1 MYSEQIKSASIIKN
15 YRRKTNLDI
24 PDECKND
31 FDIINDIIIVGEN
44 KLDKEELIDDFEIK
58 S

>member
-31 FDIINDIIIVGEN
+31 CDIINDVIIVGEN
-44 KLDKEELIDDFEIK
+44 KLDKEE
-58 S
+58 